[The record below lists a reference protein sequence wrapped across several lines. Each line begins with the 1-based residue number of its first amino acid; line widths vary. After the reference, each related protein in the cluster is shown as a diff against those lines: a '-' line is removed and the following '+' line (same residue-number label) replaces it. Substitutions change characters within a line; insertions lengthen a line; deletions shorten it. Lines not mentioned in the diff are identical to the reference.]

1 MSKAAIVEQ
10 AFGKL
15 QIRAAKGKVRPEGL
29 LHHRNDHGG
38 NTGLKRI
45 EPSANRKHN

>member
-15 QIRAAKGKVRPEGL
+15 QIRAAKGKVRPKGFYTTEMIMAGTQ
-29 LHHRNDHGG
+29 G
-38 NTGLKRI
+38 
-45 EPSANRKHN
+45 